1 MGRATLRHFLAIAC
15 FSTAVEV
22 VLATAY
28 SVAQTFG
35 WNWGEDQKP
44 VKRAR
49 FSLTYTVLIALS
61 IIPILAGVD
70 PLKLTL
76 FSMALVALFLP
87 LDILP
92 FLLLLNDE
100 QFVGKHRNGIIGNTV
115 VVVTIFLAAIVALV
129 AIPLEI
135 MGGS

>member
-1 MGRATLRHFLAIAC
+1 MGEGP
-15 FSTAVEV
+15 S
-22 VLATAY
+22 AY
-28 SVAQTFG
+28 F
-35 WNWGEDQKP
+35 
-44 VKRAR
+44 
-49 FSLTYTVLIALS
+49 IALS

-76 FSMALVALFLP
+76 FSMALIALFLP

-100 QFVGKHRNGIIGNTV
+100 KFVGKHRNGIVGNTV

-135 MGGS
+135 VGGS